1 MGTGK
6 PGGNLGERGK
16 PGGGNLLGKL
26 GGEIFTPTRLLGTI
40 HLMYPSKN
48 LHDQGTPGPITTT
61 TFIITTMV
69 TNGSREQTQTHR
81 LVAESK

>member
-6 PGGNLGERGK
+6 PGGNLGDAENLVL
-16 PGGGNLLGKL
+16 GGNAENW
-26 GGEIFTPTRLLGTI
+26 EIFTPTRLLGTI

-61 TFIITTMV
+61 TFTITTMV

-81 LVAESK
+81 LVAEST